1 MGLDI
6 VAREGA
12 VTGARAPHTCNLEA
26 VPGDF
31 QKMRLIFPS
40 SSTTWKRKDSF
51 SAPKD
56 EQLPDESMNKTIIR
70 EPAPGPAPGPRFL
83 FGMQVYS
90 EEPGQAIL
98 WNASLVLLK

>member
-40 SSTTWKRKDSF
+40 TSGATSM
-51 SAPKD
+51 SAPQD
-56 EQLPDESMNKTIIR
+56 VEVQLPDKSMNKTIIR
-70 EPAPGPAPGPRFL
+70 EPPGPAWPLKFVFL
-83 FGMQVYS
+83 GLDA
-90 EEPGQAIL
+90 GL
-98 WNASLVLLK
+98 

>member
-31 QKMRLIFPS
+31 QKMCLIFPS
-40 SSTTWKRKDSF
+40 TSTTSM
-51 SAPKD
+51 SAPQD
-56 EQLPDESMNKTIIR
+56 VEVQLPDESMNKTIIR
-70 EPAPGPAPGPRFL
+70 EPPGSTAVLFFL
-83 FGMQVYS
+83 VWMQVYS